1 MADVWVVLLIV
12 GFFGLCVALVRGCD
26 RIIGGDDAS
35 VLDEPE
41 PAEAEASATEA
52 ETVGAAR

>member
-26 RIIGGDDAS
+26 RIIGGDDTS
-35 VLDEPE
+35 ELDEPD
-41 PAEAEASATEA
+41 PAENEASET